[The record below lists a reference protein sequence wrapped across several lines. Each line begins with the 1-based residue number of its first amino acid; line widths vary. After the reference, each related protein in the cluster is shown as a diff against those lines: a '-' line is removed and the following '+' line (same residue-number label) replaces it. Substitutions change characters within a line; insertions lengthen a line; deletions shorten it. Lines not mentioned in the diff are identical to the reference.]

1 MTIAEN
7 IAAIREKID
16 AAARETGRTG
26 KDVLLLGACKMN
38 DADRCQQAVAAGI
51 DALGE
56 NRVQEMQEKLPQGA
70 YEGVP
75 LHFIGHLQRNKVRQL
90 LPHVSMIHSIDSE
103 RLLIEVN
110 QQAVALGLTVDV
122 LIQLHVAQE
131 ETKFGFLP
139 DEALDLLRRF
149 KENPLQDVRLRGVMC
164 MASNTNDADR
174 IRRDFQAARHF
185 FNEAKDLLQAPE
197 WNVRSWGMSAD
208 FPLAIEEGATHIRVG
223 SLIFGERQY

>member
-1 MTIAEN
+1 MLEN
-7 IAAIREKID
+7 IHRQLAAHPDVTLVAVSKFHPAEAIR
-16 AAARETGRTG
+16 AAYDEGQR
-26 KDVLLLGACKMN
+26 VF
-38 DADRCQQAVAAGI
+38 
-51 DALGE
+51 GE
-56 NRVQEMQEKLPQGA
+56 SRVQELLTKCDVLPSDI
-70 YEGVP
+70 EW
-75 LHFIGHLQRNKVRQL
+75 HFIGHLQRNKVRQL

-103 RLLIEVN
+103 RLLIEVS
-110 QQAVALGLTVDV
+110 QQAVALGRTVDV

-149 KENPLQDVRLRGVMC
+149 KENPLQGVRLRGVMC
-164 MASNTNDADR
+164 MASNTDDADR
-174 IRRDFQAARHF
+174 IRRDFQAARRF